1 MNVRL
6 PDDIYAPGEGP
17 EPNTGPTP
25 VESGRGQG
33 EEQSGPQLPRID
45 EIVADIDLDADF
57 ERHVA
62 KQDYR
67 LPESLKRRLLRLL
80 WMLLTLLIASLWL
93 LAQT

>member
-25 VESGRGQG
+25 VESVPVNP
-33 EEQSGPQLPRID
+33 ESAAPRMLTLQ
-45 EIVADIDLDADF
+45 EIVDDTDLDEDF
-57 ERHVA
+57 KRHQ
-62 KQDYR
+62 KIHDYR